1 MDIPVGFLV
10 YVGTAIA
17 VMLGGAVTV
26 YLLTRRFGRLAAVLL
41 ALLTGALLIG
51 FWPVPIHGGATFLGE
66 ELYREW
72 RSQLKKRRYE
82 AVERK
87 KEEFVDA
94 LTDRFSGTLPVSGG
108 APVDD
113 GWRRV
118 RVAEEQAW
126 LDITHHLIWSDW
138 IPVVARSAQP
148 SLHEAKTTCLHRRPE
163 GFWALA
169 TEAENALAWQAGG
182 AKVLPRPNVSSMAYT
197 IDADFGLE
205 LPTFQMRGH
214 RSNEAVA
221 DDEARNTGF
230 VVRCVARAEGAPER
244 GYTRADVPLDLWN
257 RYQMSRLN

>member
-10 YVGTAIA
+10 YVGAAIA

-26 YLLTRRFGRLAAVLL
+26 YLLTRRFGRPVAVLL
-41 ALLTGALLIG
+41 GLFTGALLIG
-51 FWPVPIHGGATFLGE
+51 FWPVPIHGGAMFLGE

-72 RSQLKKRRYE
+72 RSKQNKRQYE
-82 AVERK
+82 AVEQK
-87 KEEFVDA
+87 KQRFVNA
-94 LTDRFSGTLPVSGG
+94 LTDRFSGTAPVAVG
-108 APVDD
+108 APIDA
-113 GWRRV
+113 GWRRA

-126 LDITHHLIWSDW
+126 LDIAHHLIWSDW
-138 IPVVARSAQP
+138 IPVTARSAQP
-148 SLHEAKTTCLHRRPE
+148 SLDEAKASCRHLRPE

-244 GYTRADVPLDLWN
+244 GYMRADVPLDLWN